1 MKGVTCR
8 DEPAEN
14 INHNQQSSW
23 SILGTFSSVFWFHDS
38 QRYSLS
44 PSVATAGSCFKPEV
58 SDKPTLHHL
67 YGTKQTDECW
77 KKNIKTFVCQQIVKK
92 VLTLLCCWDIYWSCS
107 PAIPVLSRS
116 KAPGHTL
123 KHQHFSGTT
132 SSQHSRDKLPPTCF
146 QYQFNRC
153 LTYYTVYCS
162 AQ

>member
-44 PSVATAGSCFKPEV
+44 PSVARAGSCFKPEV

-67 YGTKQTDECW
+67 YGTKQTEECW
-77 KKNIKTFVCQQIVKK
+77 KKNIKTFCSFKLSTDCEKSLDTVVLLRHLLKLLTSYLSPVKVQSSWAHVK
-92 VLTLLCCWDIYWSCS
+92 APTLLRYHEL
-107 PAIPVLSRS
+107 PAQTASLTANWQLTASTV
-116 KAPGHTL
+116 
-123 KHQHFSGTT
+123 
-132 SSQHSRDKLPPTCF
+132 SSS
-146 QYQFNRC
+146 
-153 LTYYTVYCS
+153 S
-162 AQ
+162 